1 MRRTSSSLW
10 HLASETCTERWMPT
24 SWRSCSVWRKSRSC
38 AGRNGGRF
46 HRFVSAR
53 WFALTLKQSL
63 AGCSNKGSSLCPLRR
78 GHGDPPRRIRWLRGS
93 WTPLKGKKILVAG
106 ACNHPNV
113 PSVPFSFELHPN
125 HVKQVQYSLEHSF
138 GTGKP

>member
-1 MRRTSSSLW
+1 MR
-10 HLASETCTERWMPT
+10 T

-46 HRFVSAR
+46 HRFVLAQ

-78 GHGDPPRRIRWLRGS
+78 GHGDPPRTIQM
-93 WTPLKGKKILVAG
+93 VAG
-106 ACNHPNV
+106 
-113 PSVPFSFELHPN
+113 
-125 HVKQVQYSLEHSF
+125 SLDAPERKENLGCGSLQPAERTLDSLLFRVTPKSHKAKNIGSIF
-138 GTGKP
+138 PGTFFWH